1 MKRKWIIL
9 ILMIL
14 SFLFLV
20 GWGQKQ
26 VELLNDK
33 KLIDLDAAIERCIPG
48 ADVPDEN
55 GDNSTD
61 GQKNNTQL
69 VISIR
74 NRQVTYKNERYI
86 NMDRLKD
93 SIKQDNGKG
102 VSFKLVDDFAEAHV
116 YKKVMAIL
124 SELQKEVGLK
134 YTND

>member
-9 ILMIL
+9 ILMVF
-14 SFLFLV
+14 SFLFLA
-20 GWGQKQ
+20 GWGQKK

-48 ADVPDEN
+48 ADAPEEDN
-55 GDNSTD
+55 NNSTD
-61 GQKNNTQL
+61 GQNTEY
-69 VISIR
+69 VISVR
-74 NRQVTYKNERYI
+74 NRQVTYKNEKYI

-124 SELQKEVGLK
+124 SELRKEVGLK